1 VRERLAGR
9 PALAAAALWIAGAL
23 ISGFTLRWYLDPLDE
38 GLLMQGASR
47 IAAGQWPYLDFG
59 WPYGP
64 GHPLLLA
71 LADKT
76 LGPSVL
82 WWRVVRVGVDATI
95 GLLAYGLVRRGAGA
109 RWALAAWLP
118 AVAIVAQPPSPNPG
132 PVALALSLG
141 AVLVAGGGA
150 VATPRR
156 AAAAGLLSAAAAFWR
171 PDMGL
176 VAAVAVVAALLARGS
191 RRAAALA
198 AGTAAL
204 AAGALYAPFAVAAG
218 PGRLWEALVVAS
230 ARDGSWWRLPFPL
243 LYDGRLRAWPP
254 GALASDLKDAVGYER
269 PLLAVLLTAGAV
281 LVLGLR
287 RTRPRGAAAA
297 SAAGV
302 AVLAAGALV
311 YLRTRPDE
319 LHAQPL
325 LVLAVVLAALAA
337 ARGGVRRPATVL
349 LAAGLAL
356 VASYG
361 VANRVVALLRPPE
374 LVPLRLDRAEGVR
387 VPPAEAAALPRV
399 VAAIRRLVPPGEPI
413 YVAPR
418 RSDLVTRSAPLLHFL
433 ADRPNVLRRD
443 VLVQARPAEQ
453 AAIVAVLERVRPRV
467 VVRWTDPASSQPEP
481 NRRGRPSGSRLLDE
495 HLARAYR
502 LAERDGAYDVLVR
515 RP

>member
-1 VRERLAGR
+1 VRERLARR
-9 PALAAAALWIAGAL
+9 PGLTVAALWIAGAL
-23 ISGFTLRWYLDPLDE
+23 LSGFTLLWYLDPLDE
-38 GLLMQGASR
+38 GLLMQAASR
-47 IAAGQWPYLDFG
+47 IGAGQWPYRDFG

-71 LADKT
+71 LADKA

-82 WWRVVRVGVDATI
+82 WWRIVRVAVDATI
-95 GLLAYGLVRRGAGA
+95 GLLAYVLVRRGAGE
-109 RWALAAWLP
+109 RWALAAWLA

-141 AVLVAGGGA
+141 AVVVAGGGGA
-150 VATPRR
+150 VTPRR
-156 AAAAGLLSAAAAFWR
+156 AVAAGLLAAAAAFWR
-171 PDMGL
+171 PDMGV
-176 VAAVAVVAALLARGS
+176 VAAAAVVVALLARGS
-191 RRAAALA
+191 RRAAAVA
-198 AGTAAL
+198 AGAAA
-204 AAGALYAPFAVAAG
+204 AAGAALYAPFAVAAG
-218 PGRLWEALVVAS
+218 PARLWEDLVAAS
-230 ARDGSWWRLPFPL
+230 ARDGAWWRLPFPF

-269 PLLAVLLTAGAV
+269 PLLALVLTAGALAV
-281 LVLGLR
+281 LLLL
-287 RTRPRGAAAA
+287 RPRGPVAGARL
-297 SAAGV
+297 AGV
-302 AVLAAGALV
+302 AVLAAGAVV

-325 LVLAVVLAALAA
+325 LVLAVVLAAPAA
-337 ARGGVRRPATVL
+337 ARAGVRRPAGAL

-356 VASYG
+356 VGLYG
-361 VANRVVALLRPPE
+361 VSNRAVALLRPPD
-374 LVPLRLDRAEGVR
+374 LVALRLDRADGIR
-387 VPPAEAAALPRV
+387 VPAGEAAALPRV
-399 VAAIRRLVPPGEPI
+399 VAAIRRLVPPGAPI

-433 ADRPNVLRRD
+433 ADRPNVLRSD
-443 VLVQARPAEQ
+443 VLLQSRPREQ

-481 NRRGRPSGSRLLDE
+481 NLRGRPSGSRVLDE